1 MQNVKSQNDI
11 EKSWLVHGAS
21 FDRCDIPF
29 IHTATDI
36 PTSLL
41 PFSKR
46 NETTDFSKWIHFYES
61 DNKFVQ
67 ILRCPKKYVPCLKKF
82 GGIIAP
88 DFSICP
94 NYPWPL
100 QIKNKYWNHALAYW
114 LSTQGIPV
122 IPNVR
127 WGNEY
132 SYVFSFNGIEKNS
145 VVAVGTLGQLKRA
158 DNKKLFSD
166 GLSVMIKRLSPHTII
181 VYGKA
186 PDDIFGQYRA
196 SGIRILRFPSATEKY
211 FNNRKGEVKM
221 GGGYSDK
228 FTGTQGT
235 KGEPKQHQVTVF
247 DKEPARAKLN
257 GVDIGVTESA
267 DVVSSTEMDQCCC
280 CGEFTIPRGSQ
291 NEICSICGW
300 IDDNY
305 QNTHPD
311 SLNGKNPLT
320 LSKARKQYHDGV

>member
-1 MQNVKSQNDI
+1 MKNVKSQNDI
-11 EKSWLVHGAS
+11 EKSWLVRGAD

-29 IHTATDI
+29 IHTATDM

-61 DNKFVQ
+61 DNEFVQ
-67 ILRCPKKYVPCLKKF
+67 ILRKPKNYVPRLKKF

-94 NYPWPL
+94 DYPWPL

-127 WGNEY
+127 WGDKH
-132 SYVFSFNGIEKNS
+132 SFVFCFNGIEKNS
-145 VVAVGTLGQLKRA
+145 VVAVGTHGQLQRT
-158 DNKKLFSD
+158 DNERVFLE
-166 GLSVMIKRLSPHTII
+166 GLPVMITTLSPHTII

-186 PDDIFGQYRA
+186 PNDIFGQYRTA
-196 SGIRILRFPSATEKY
+196 GIRIIHFPSATEQY
-211 FNNRKGEVKM
+211 FNDRKDEVKM

-228 FTGTQGT
+228 FTGTRGAV
-235 KGEPKQHQVTVF
+235 GEHKHYQPTIF
-247 DKEPARAKLN
+247 DKVPARTKSN
-257 GVDIGVTESA
+257 GVDVGITGSV
-267 DVVSSTEMDQCCC
+267 DVGPSIKMDQCCC
-280 CGEFTIPRGSQ
+280 CEEFTIPRGSQ

-311 SLNGKNPLT
+311 SLNGKNPFT
-320 LSKARKQYHDGV
+320 LSEARRKYHGV